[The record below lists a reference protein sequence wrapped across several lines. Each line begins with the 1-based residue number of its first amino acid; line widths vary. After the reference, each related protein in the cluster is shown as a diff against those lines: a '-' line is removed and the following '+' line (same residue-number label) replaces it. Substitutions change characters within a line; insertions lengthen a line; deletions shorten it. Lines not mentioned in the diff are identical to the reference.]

1 MMILCVIIVQER
13 HNTWAAMRVIGRPGL
28 AAALCSTAATICYIN
43 ALCHTSVADVAVP
56 FAVAPFI
63 IAGLGLG
70 VKEMWTTLAASVVA
84 MIVVIVVVGALTDGH
99 LLGDVLGVWHGALH
113 GNYDVDY
120 SPASRDA
127 DVAGGM
133 HVGAAVPNSGLAT
146 RLPFRYR
153 RD

>member
-63 IAGLGLG
+63 TAGLGWLWLG
-70 VKEMWTTLAASVVA
+70 VKEMWTTLVASVVA
-84 MIVVIVVVGALTDGH
+84 MTGVIVVVGALTDGH
-99 LLGDVLGVWHGALH
+99 LLGD
-113 GNYDVDY
+113 
-120 SPASRDA
+120 
-127 DVAGGM
+127 
-133 HVGAAVPNSGLAT
+133 
-146 RLPFRYR
+146 
-153 RD
+153 